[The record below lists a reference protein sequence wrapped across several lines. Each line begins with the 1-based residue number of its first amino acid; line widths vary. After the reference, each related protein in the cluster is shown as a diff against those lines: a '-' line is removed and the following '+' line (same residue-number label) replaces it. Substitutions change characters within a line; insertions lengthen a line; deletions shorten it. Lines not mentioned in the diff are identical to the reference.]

1 MRYGQIVMGPAGSGK
16 STYCSTLV
24 KHAEVS
30 KRRVHVINLDP
41 AAETFEYEPT
51 GFCEFLS
58 SFEWILNMEF
68 SPIKRL
74 TFFQKIEQK
83 GPFGMCPFSNC
94 KVGDINLY
102 PITAHFH
109 LEYGQ
114 AKQEWIHVLPDLI
127 VRDRRYEKLTHCTRR
142 WAKWAELSVMNLLRA
157 LKAGS
162 EKIVYWL

>member
-68 SPIKRL
+68 SLENFWYFGKNYTGRPLLTSLLSRL
-74 TFFQKIEQK
+74 EKQPCKQRTVWLEDRF
-83 GPFGMCPFSNC
+83 GPKLKNETTYQTILYSVLCINVLLENC
-94 KVGDINLY
+94 EVEVW
-102 PITAHFH
+102 TACSI
-109 LEYGQ
+109 
-114 AKQEWIHVLPDLI
+114 WLI
-127 VRDRRYEKLTHCTRR
+127 VYLG
-142 WAKWAELSVMNLLRA
+142 WAGWLILSLNPIS
-157 LKAGS
+157 G
-162 EKIVYWL
+162 